1 MGKEFRGGNRGN
13 NRGGNRGG
21 RGGRGGRGNNRGR
34 GGIGSKK
41 FSKPKT
47 TVQPH
52 RFEGVYIIKKTEEV

>member
-41 FSKPKT
+41 FSKPKQQCSLI
-47 TVQPH
+47 VL
-52 RFEGVYIIKKTEEV
+52 REYI